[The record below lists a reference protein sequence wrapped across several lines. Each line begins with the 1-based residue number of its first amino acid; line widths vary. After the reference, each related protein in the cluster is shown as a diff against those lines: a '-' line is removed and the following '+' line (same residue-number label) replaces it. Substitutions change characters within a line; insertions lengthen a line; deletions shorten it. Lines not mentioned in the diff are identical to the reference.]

1 MNMFKEF
8 SKYTIDK
15 LKWLIKKGYITLT
28 NVKVWKMLRD
38 NHYSLIIEDFT
49 YDINFPYDMRIWV
62 KSIGIKLIYEF
73 KKTKIELEKRYD
85 SILVSCTSTDRKEI
99 ALKISKDVNKSVL
112 FAMLDHNHSK
122 IDKFIW
128 NIVKPINKVRYE
140 KIVKKVN

>member
-73 KKTKIELEKRYD
+73 KETKIELEKRFV
-85 SILVSCTSTDRKEI
+85 SILVSCNSTDRKEI

-122 IDKFIW
+122 IDKCIW
-128 NIVKPINKVRYE
+128 DIVKPVNEIRYE
-140 KIVKKVN
+140 KI